1 MPLAWNSD
9 NSSIPYSS
17 ASRARSVAKRQSA
30 TSSSLRNTP
39 ALIVVLLTSS
49 ARSTGA
55 RRLRRGSRKRQAW
68 RERPVDSRA
77 APGSTPG
84 HRIQGASMSEAV
96 WFYIQGES
104 QQGPVSRE
112 DLLSQLRRLPRETLV
127 WREGLGDWQPAHEL
141 AELGLRPA
149 P

>member
-84 HRIQGASMSEAV
+84 HRIQGAKHERGGLVLHRGRVAAGTGH
-96 WFYIQGES
+96 QG
-104 QQGPVSRE
+104 GPVVAAAAPAAR
-112 DLLSQLRRLPRETLV
+112 DARL
-127 WREGLGDWQPAHEL
+127 
-141 AELGLRPA
+141 
-149 P
+149 